1 MAAAA
6 KALQSC
12 LKQPHRQQP
21 TRLLCPWDSPGKNTG
36 VSCQRAEHKFPFVK
50 VFPLPPLP
58 HTKRKRIITRSRK
71 IAERCVCT
79 NTNLTTVTLIFHNLP
94 TLFTFPQF
102 TIPGSTNVFILLLLH
117 KFIAAFR
124 MVSKSQI
131 LTTPLSY
138 SALSS
143 PMCLQFARIN
153 KTFFF
158 FFPPVNLPFVSL
170 IHRPKLLNLMGRGKI
185 LCPIPAILI
194 FN

>member
-158 FFPPVNLPFVSL
+158 LFSSC
-170 IHRPKLLNLMGRGKI
+170 K
-185 LCPIPAILI
+185 PAFCQ
-194 FN
+194 FNSQAQATEPNGERKDFMPYPCNSNI